1 MTAWLEGY
9 AYSEGPAALASPLTA
24 APATAPLQAQNTV
37 AVIHQSAPSTTIYAR
52 LAAPTMCRTAL
63 AEWSASLNLAAPAG
77 TGATYVW
84 VFDTSTRRVSVSGSV
99 SFRPV
104 FPGVVGP
111 WLGFSAPLT
120 GWATLWTAPSAP
132 LGIVALLGVNVR
144 PAEDAAR
151 IELQDL
157 RLGRR
162 QLTVWGNAQRFRVT
176 VWCARA
182 DIRALESSC
191 ATGRVRVHQG
201 SGGAYASAWSAANL
215 LGYVDGYVED
225 VSQPRPMGS
234 REDWWVVD
242 LLLVRPR

>member
-1 MTAWLEGY
+1 MTAWLEAY
-9 AYSEGPAALASPLTA
+9 AYSEGPAASASPLTA
-24 APATAPLQAQNTV
+24 APATGPLQAHNTV
-37 AVIHQSAPSTTIYAR
+37 AVIHKSTLTTVYAR
-52 LAAPTMCRTAL
+52 LAEPTLFRAAL
-63 AEWSASLNLAAPAG
+63 VAWNASLNLSPPAG
-77 TGATYVW
+77 SHAVPLW
-84 VFDTSTRRVSVSGSV
+84 VFDTATRRVSVSGS

-111 WLGFSAPLT
+111 WLGFTATLT
-120 GWATLWTAPSAP
+120 GWSTHWTAPSAP

-201 SGGAYASAWSAANL
+201 SGGSYASAWSASNL